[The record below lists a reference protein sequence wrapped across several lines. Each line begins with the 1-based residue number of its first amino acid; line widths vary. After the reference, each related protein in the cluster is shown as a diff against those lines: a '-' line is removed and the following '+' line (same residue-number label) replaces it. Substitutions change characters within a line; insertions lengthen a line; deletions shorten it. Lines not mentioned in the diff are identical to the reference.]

1 MYNSSYTTTNG
12 GLGRDS
18 VERDMLFKL
27 SNLNS
32 NLALTLGYLN
42 PAFNNS
48 ALDLKSEA
56 PRSSPTP
63 KLVKSQ
69 LVRLLTVRKLRVVP
83 HFSSGIVEQAKGKRT
98 WKSHLF
104 TRGVIF
110 TRALYYPWSWGEM
123 RLLVVKPVGI
133 LNHIMFH
140 LSYLFHYPRKAPTE
154 EWIIKYLFL
163 SFIYLFIFR
172 PNWTTG

>member
-83 HFSSGIVEQAKGKRT
+83 HFSSGIVEQTKGKRT

-104 TRGVIF
+104 SRGVIF

-123 RLLVVKPVGI
+123 RLLVVKLQLGFLTI
-133 LNHIMFH
+133 LCFIWVIC
-140 LSYLFHYPRKAPTE
+140 S
-154 EWIIKYLFL
+154 IIPEKPQQR
-163 SFIYLFIFR
+163 S
-172 PNWTTG
+172 G

>member
-56 PRSSPTP
+56 PRSSPIP
-63 KLVKSQ
+63 NFVKRQ

-83 HFSSGIVEQAKGKRT
+83 QIFLRDSRASERQA
-98 WKSHLF
+98 HLKITPF
-104 TRGVIF
+104 LAWSDFHARSLLSLIMGGNEATRSQ
-110 TRALYYPWSWGEM
+110 TA
-123 RLLVVKPVGI
+123 VGI
-133 LNHIMFH
+133 LNHIMFR
-140 LSYLFHYPRKAPTE
+140 LSYLFHYP
-154 EWIIKYLFL
+154 
-163 SFIYLFIFR
+163 
-172 PNWTTG
+172 